1 MDTNIADLR
10 QDYTLQG
17 LSETEVDSNPFIQFK
32 EWFDVALSA
41 DILEPNA
48 MTVATTTP
56 EGKPSARM
64 VLLKDFD
71 ERGFVFYT
79 NYNSQKAQEL
89 AENPQAA
96 LVFWWPQ
103 LQRQVR
109 ISGRVEKVSEME
121 SDKYFYSRPLKSR
134 LGAWASNQSEVI
146 ENREILEQQLEELQ
160 EKYYNKDVPRPSH
173 WGGIRVIPAEI
184 EFWQGRSSRLHDRLV
199 YRRNY
204 DGDWKIERLS
214 P

>member
-1 MDTNIADLR
+1 MDKTIADLR

-17 LSETEVDSNPFIQFK
+17 LSETDVNSNPFTQFK
-32 EWFDVALSA
+32 EWFDQALNA

-48 MTVATTTP
+48 MMVATTTTQ
-56 EGKPSARM
+56 GKPSARM

-96 LVFWWPQ
+96 LVFWWAE

-109 ISGRVEKVSEME
+109 ICGWVEKVSDEE
-121 SDKYFYSRPLKSR
+121 SDKYFYSRPFSSR

-146 ENREILEQQLEELQ
+146 ENREVLEQQLEELQ
-160 EKYYNKDVPRPSH
+160 EQYYNKDIPRPPH

-184 EFWQGRSSRLHDRLV
+184 EFWQGRSSRLHDRLI
-199 YRRNY
+199 YRKIEN
-204 DGDWKIERLS
+204 GSWKIERLS

>member
-1 MDTNIADLR
+1 MDKTIADLR

-17 LSETEVDSNPFIQFK
+17 LSETDVNSNAFVQFK
-32 EWFDVALSA
+32 EWFDQALSA
-41 DILEPNA
+41 KILEPNA
-48 MTVATTTP
+48 MMVATTTA

-96 LVFWWPQ
+96 LVFWWAE

-109 ISGRVEKVSEME
+109 ICGWVEKISDEE
-121 SDKYFYSRPLKSR
+121 SDKYFYSRPFSSR

-146 ENREILEQQLEELQ
+146 ENREVLERQLEELQ
-160 EKYYNKDVPRPSH
+160 QQYYNKDVPRPPH
-173 WGGIRVIPAEI
+173 WGGIRVIPSEI

-199 YRRNY
+199 YRKVE
-204 DGDWKIERLS
+204 DGGWKIERLS

>member
-1 MDTNIADLR
+1 MDKTIADLR

-17 LSETEVDSNPFIQFK
+17 LSETEVNSNPFVQFK
-32 EWFDVALSA
+32 EWFDQALSA

-48 MTVATTTP
+48 MTVATTTTD
-56 EGKPSARM
+56 GKPSARM

-71 ERGFVFYT
+71 DRGFVFYT

-96 LVFWWPQ
+96 LVFWWAE
-103 LQRQVR
+103 LQRQIR
-109 ISGRVEKVSEME
+109 ICGRVERISDAE
-121 SDKYFYSRPLKSR
+121 SDQYFYSRPFNSR

-146 ENREILEQQLEELQ
+146 ENREVLEQHLEELKA
-160 EKYYNKDVPRPSH
+160 KYQDREVPRPSH

-184 EFWQGRSSRLHDRLV
+184 EFWQGRSSRLHDRLI
-199 YRRNY
+199 YTRNE
-204 DGDWKIERLS
+204 DDSWKIQRLS